1 MCALKKVLPVR
12 DIGVLVSAGQQTD
25 KDNET
30 LYNYFCAALDRALT
44 DTAQA
49 IDGDAQRGD
58 LARMALDLALRSY
71 AAQLACA
78 RILDILQPEQEEPG
92 HKSKK

>member
-1 MCALKKVLPVR
+1 MARSTWLSHRRVRPEKGAAVR

-25 KDNET
+25 KDDET

-49 IDGDAQRGD
+49 
-58 LARMALDLALRSY
+58 
-71 AAQLACA
+71 
-78 RILDILQPEQEEPG
+78 
-92 HKSKK
+92 H